1 MDSRRL
7 AAGILSDDN
16 RVPNAPLGTRFFC
29 GEDMAISILTSDQH
43 RSIAVDTRA
52 RPEYGD
58 AVNRAAA
65 LSAEF
70 NELHREFPL
79 LLRKT
84 DEAPGFIAHAILGFE
99 KDENLFVEGERW
111 ISTFIPATLARG
123 PFSLGYIRG
132 ADGGDAPADAKPEL
146 RIMIDEQHPRLRADG
161 QPVFLPLGGES
172 PYLDGIKRVLQTV
185 DAGLRADHVLYREV
199 VAMDLLEEVKIEISV
214 FPELRYDFSGYH
226 TINQQKLAALDAE
239 QLLRLHRVGLL
250 GLVYFLVSSLG
261 NFQKLVNLKIARLQ
275 SA

>member
-1 MDSRRL
+1 
-7 AAGILSDDN
+7 
-16 RVPNAPLGTRFFC
+16 
-29 GEDMAISILTSDQH
+29 MAISILSNDQH
-43 RSIAVDTRA
+43 RSVAVDTRA

-58 AVNRAAA
+58 MVNRAIA

-84 DEAPGFIAHAILGFE
+84 HEAPGFVAHAILGFE
-99 KDENLFVEGERW
+99 KDENLFVEGDRW
-111 ISTFIPATLARG
+111 ISTSVPATLARG
-123 PFSLGYIRG
+123 PFSLGYIR
-132 ADGGDAPADAKPEL
+132 AEDGGSAPADIKV
-146 RIMIDEQHPRLRADG
+146 MIDEQHPRVRADG

-172 PYLDGIKRVLQTV
+172 PYLQGIKRVLQTV
-185 DAGLRADHVLYREV
+185 DAGLRADRLFYGEL
-199 VAMDLLEEVKIEISV
+199 VALGLLEEVKIQISV

-226 TINQQKLAALDAE
+226 TINQEKLAALGSD
-239 QLLRLHRVGLL
+239 QLLRLHRLGLL
-250 GLVYFLVSSLG
+250 GPVFFLVSSLG

>member
-1 MDSRRL
+1 M
-7 AAGILSDDN
+7 APCILS
-16 RVPNAPLGTRFFC
+16 
-29 GEDMAISILTSDQH
+29 SDQH

-58 AVNRAAA
+58 AVNRAIA

-79 LLRKT
+79 LLRKSH
-84 DEAPGFIAHAILGFE
+84 EAPGFVAHAILGFE

-123 PFSLGYIRG
+123 PFSLGYIRAEEG
-132 ADGGDAPADAKPEL
+132 EQAPPGMKAEL
-146 RIMIDEQHPRLRADG
+146 KVMIDEQHPRVRAGG
-161 QPVFLPLGGES
+161 QPVFLPLGGET
-172 PYLDGIKRVLQTV
+172 PYLEGIKRVLQTV
-185 DAGLRADHVLYREV
+185 DAGLRADRLLYPELA
-199 VAMDLLEEVKIEISV
+199 AMDLLEEVKIQISV

-226 TINQQKLAALDAE
+226 SINQEKLKTLNAE
-239 QLLRLHRVGLL
+239 QLLRLHRLGLL
-250 GLVYFLVSSLG
+250 ALVYFMISSLG

>member
-1 MDSRRL
+1 M
-7 AAGILSDDN
+7 AAGLLSEDN
-16 RVPNAPLGTRFFC
+16 RVPTASPWGPFFTAIPFMAP
-29 GEDMAISILTSDQH
+29 SILTSDQH

-58 AVNRAAA
+58 TVNRAVA

-84 DEAPGFIAHAILGFE
+84 GETPGFVAHAILGFE
-99 KDENLFVEGERW
+99 KDENLFVEGDRW
-111 ISTFIPATLARG
+111 ISTFVPATLARG
-123 PFSLGYIRG
+123 PFSLGYIR
-132 ADGGDAPADAKPEL
+132 AEDGDDAPAGSKAGMK
-146 RIMIDEQHPRLRADG
+146 IMIDEQHPRLRADG
-161 QPVFLPLGGES
+161 QPVFLPLGGET
-172 PYLDGIKRVLQTV
+172 PYLQGIKRVLQTV
-185 DAGLRADHVLYREV
+185 DAGLRADHLLYRELM
-199 VAMDLLEEVKIEISV
+199 ALDLLEEVKIQISV

-226 TINQQKLAALDAE
+226 SINQETLTALDPE
-239 QLLRLHRVGLL
+239 HLVRLHRLGLL
-250 GLVYFLVSSLG
+250 GLVYFLISSLG